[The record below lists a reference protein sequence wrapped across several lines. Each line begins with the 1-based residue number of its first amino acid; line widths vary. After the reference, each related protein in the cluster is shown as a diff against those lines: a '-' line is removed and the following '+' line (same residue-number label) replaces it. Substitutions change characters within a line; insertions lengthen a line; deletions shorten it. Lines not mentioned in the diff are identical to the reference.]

1 MDNFIPQYIYNIYSF
16 YQILVLFLNFEQAV
30 FNFYM

>member
-1 MDNFIPQYIYNIYSF
+1 MDNLYLSIFNNIYSF